1 MLHSERK
8 HEETWFDL
16 KVLGRETG
24 MSQVWA
30 APNTWKLKERRQEFP
45 ATRRQVE
52 GPMTPY
58 RTTMERHL
66 LIIQDIVSTI
76 EEVVPQWLLAV
87 QQKCRSSLSNWSYT
101 HKQCA
106 FVCVCV
112 HNLIKKGLCKVSK
125 TSTMCY
131 LHHFSFIRQHVIHR
145 LKVVLLEMFDQRRNW
160 CHMQKRKILPFQEEK
175 LFPMSS
181 IIAIHQPNSLASITC
196 WIRPTTGPCPG
207 SSLGLGNAQDIV
219 QHKWQ
224 A

>member
-1 MLHSERK
+1 MRK
-8 HEETWFDL
+8 HGSTLRSWEEKPVCLRFELHQTLESWKKGGKNFPR
-16 KVLGRETG
+16 LGDRLRV
-24 MSQVWA
+24 QWHRI
-30 APNTWKLKERRQEFP
+30 ERPWR
-45 ATRRQVE
+45 
-52 GPMTPY
+52 
-58 RTTMERHL
+58 
-66 LIIQDIVSTI
+66 DI
-76 EEVVPQWLLAV
+76 
-87 QQKCRSSLSNWSYT
+87 SSLSRTSWAQLKKSFRNDFWQFSRNAEARFQT
-101 HKQCA
+101 DPIHTNS
-106 FVCVCV
+106 VRLCVCA

-160 CHMQKRKILPFQEEK
+160 CHMQKRKILPFQEEQ